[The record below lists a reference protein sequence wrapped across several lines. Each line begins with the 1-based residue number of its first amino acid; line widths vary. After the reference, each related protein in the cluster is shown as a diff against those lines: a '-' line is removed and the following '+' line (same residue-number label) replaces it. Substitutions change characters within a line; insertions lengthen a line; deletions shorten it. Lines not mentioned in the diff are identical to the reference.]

1 MKHGI
6 ELPAPTSYPLYFA
19 LGVTLLFGGLVTHPL
34 VSWVG
39 CAASIAGAIGWW
51 REVLP
56 HENELP
62 VVLQSEFER
71 AKPIVPRPRAVE
83 HLVAGEGTH
92 RLRLPIEVRPLTAGL
107 RGGLAGAVAMAVL
120 ACSYGLIAEGSV
132 WFPIN
137 LLAGSMLPSIE
148 QETVEQLARFDLT
161 ALVLA
166 TSVHLTLSLLMGLVY
181 SALLPMLP
189 DRPLL
194 WGGIVA
200 PLVWTGV
207 TWSALGLL
215 NPALEQH
222 VSWPWFIASQVGF
235 GLATG
240 RVISRVEPIQ
250 TLQSLSLAQR
260 AGVEGSGVS
269 TPREAPR

>member
-1 MKHGI
+1 M
-6 ELPAPTSYPLYFA
+6 
-19 LGVTLLFGGLVTHPL
+19 TLLFGGLVTHPL